1 LLETP
6 KTLLASMLITN
17 SFVNI
22 GIILISNLLMQ
33 NWIDALHFHFVIEF
47 AVTEV
52 YQVVTELGGV
62 LSCVEMVRDLWG
74 STEGEVN

>member
-1 LLETP
+1 MSRPWWPAFFPL
-6 KTLLASMLITN
+6 
-17 SFVNI
+17 F
-22 GIILISNLLMQ
+22 
-33 NWIDALHFHFVIEF
+33 FHFVIEF